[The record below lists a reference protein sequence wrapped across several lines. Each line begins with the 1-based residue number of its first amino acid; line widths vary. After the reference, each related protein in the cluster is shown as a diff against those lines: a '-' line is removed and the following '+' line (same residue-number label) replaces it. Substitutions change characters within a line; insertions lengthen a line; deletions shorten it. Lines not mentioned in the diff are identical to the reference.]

1 MSLSSDEPFR
11 FRSVEIRHHT
21 TATITKTR
29 KMEEPAPM
37 IAWLV
42 VSSVMPAVAGIATGV
57 GDAEGVGENE
67 GNSDFELEGRA
78 TSKYVDVGMENP
90 V

>member
-1 MSLSSDEPFR
+1 
-11 FRSVEIRHHT
+11 
-21 TATITKTR
+21 
-29 KMEEPAPM
+29 M